1 MTPGIVPHNDV
12 SSWDNMT
19 GKTDGSMKA
28 VASTRWEE
36 LKETVQYHAKMSA
49 LMDSPTIFKV
59 RLHSVP
65 MRFIAIA
72 RLCKSHSQNTKM
84 PSY

>member
-1 MTPGIVPHNDV
+1 MQRVI
-12 SSWDNMT
+12 T

-59 RLHSVP
+59 RFALLDPLITRSCE
-65 MRFIAIA
+65 IS
-72 RLCKSHSQNTKM
+72 RLADKIRM
-84 PSY
+84 W